1 MTSLG
6 KNAAFSLTH
15 RMGEV
20 VFPLLSGMYLARVL
34 GPEAMGTVAAVRN
47 TVSYFLLLSA
57 LGIPRYALRET
68 ARCRDRAEERNKL
81 ASEIL
86 LLQLLAGLAA
96 LVAFW
101 LLLCRKPENILYRIF
116 ALELVFQMGNTQ
128 WLLEG
133 REEYPF
139 LALRSLAV
147 RALCL
152 LALVCFVR
160 GPENVPAYG
169 LILCLATGAGRLLD
183 LSRAGLCVTCR
194 DLRLK
199 RHLKPVLTL
208 MASGLAASLYSK
220 VDITMLNLL
229 ADPADVGFY
238 TTGYK
243 VVLMVLT
250 AAAAL
255 SAVYVPRLSRS
266 TGDTFRSLLSGGLGI
281 LLALTLPASAGLA
294 LVAEDLVTVLFGQ
307 AFLSGAAVLKILAP
321 LVLIRGCGDLLCY
334 QAIIS
339 AGKENLLIG
348 ARVWAGLANIVL
360 NGLLIPR
367 FGCGGAAFASLLSE
381 LVVNGILLPRGL
393 RLGKPKISGKLL
405 RRILLGT
412 AAMTALVLAVQGS
425 TADPAV
431 SLALSVGLGG
441 AVYALILGYKNTKA
455 DWMNDHGTEK

>member
-1 MTSLG
+1 MGIVIVTPILVASLE
-6 KNAAFSLTH
+6 SLTE
-15 RMGEV
+15 GSV
-20 VFPLLSGMYLARVL
+20 
-34 GPEAMGTVAAVRN
+34 
-47 TVSYFLLLSA
+47 
-57 LGIPRYALRET
+57 
-68 ARCRDRAEERNKL
+68 
-81 ASEIL
+81 
-86 LLQLLAGLAA
+86 
-96 LVAFW
+96 
-101 LLLCRKPENILYRIF
+101 
-116 ALELVFQMGNTQ
+116 
-128 WLLEG
+128 EG
-133 REEYPF
+133 RK
-139 LALRSLAV
+139 
-147 RALCL
+147 CL
-152 LALVCFVR
+152 L
-160 GPENVPAYG
+160 G
-169 LILCLATGAGRLLD
+169 
-183 LSRAGLCVTCR
+183 
-194 DLRLK
+194 
-199 RHLKPVLTL
+199 
-208 MASGLAASLYSK
+208 
-220 VDITMLNLL
+220 LL

-307 AFLSGAAVLKILAP
+307 AFLPGAAVLKILAP

-367 FGCGGAAFASLLSE
+367 FGCGGAALASLLSE
-381 LVVNGILLPRGL
+381 LVVNGILLPQGL

-412 AAMTALVLAVQGS
+412 AAMTVLVLAVQGS